1 VIRQLIRDQS
11 LRFPEAP
18 AILAPDHAGLDYRGL
33 DSAVTRIGVALARLE
48 ASEGSRFALVCSNG
62 PRMAVCFLGITA
74 HAACAPLNPACRPSE
89 FELYLE
95 DLRPLAVIVE
105 AGLDSAVRAAA
116 AALKIPLLEL
126 TESFDLEGTPR
137 IGPERALSPGPA
149 DVALLLHT
157 SGTTARPKLV
167 PLTQASLAASARHI
181 AASLAL
187 TAADR
192 CLNVMPL
199 FHIHGLEAALL
210 ASIVSGGSVVCAPG
224 FSAAKFCGWIDE
236 FRPSWYTAVPTIHQ
250 AVLARVKSNG
260 DRTSQT
266 SLRFIRSCSSPLPPS
281 LAAEIEQVFRVPVIE
296 AYGMTEAAHQV
307 TSNPL
312 PPGARKPGSVGIAA
326 GPEVAVMDDA
336 GHLLP
341 RGAPGEIVI
350 RGPNVTSGYADNPV
364 ANAAAFTDGWFR
376 TGDEG
381 YLDPD
386 GCLYLSGRRKEMI
399 NRGGEKIAPREV
411 DEALLLHP
419 GVAQAAAFA
428 VPHPLLGEAVAAV
441 VVLKPSFAVTERDL
455 REFAGQ
461 RLALF
466 KIPERIL
473 ILDEIPKGP
482 TGKIQR
488 IGLAARLGVEAL
500 RPVAQSDF
508 VAPRTKVEKRIAAMF
523 AEALGVKRIG
533 VGHNLFDLGGDSLL
547 AISLLARINHETGA
561 ELSDL
566 EFIVEPTVG
575 GVCRKLDNP
584 HNRPARDELR
594 VEIQAG
600 QSRPALWCV
609 PGSYGNLAGFFRL
622 ARHLGETQPVSAFHL
637 PDWECGYRIDQLAE
651 RYLAE
656 VIAAQPHGPYHLL
669 GVCTGGFVAYEM
681 ARQILAKGEE
691 VGALALLDCYN
702 RTWGA
707 QIGARERFG
716 YRFDLLRRRFLYQQR
731 NLRRAGVSGA
741 AAYLSGRFAAL
752 FETAR
757 QRWMERAQMLASGAG
772 LKLPARM
779 QDPRLAIRDAVARY
793 TPLPWP
799 GILELFRVEE
809 PRVDGYDYP
818 EMGWRDLA
826 KGRIAI
832 HVIPGG
838 HLTML
843 SESTVGVIAE
853 RLLPPIQESA
863 RVR

>member
-1 VIRQLIRDQS
+1 MIRHIIRDQS

-18 AILAPDHAGLDYRGL
+18 AILAPGHAVIDYRGL
-33 DSAVTRIGVALARLE
+33 DSAVTRIGAALARLE
-48 ASEGSRFALVCSNG
+48 TCESSRFALVCSNG
-62 PRMAVCFLGITA
+62 PRMAVCFLGIA
-74 HAACAPLNPACRPSE
+74 VHATCAPLNPACRQSE
-89 FELYLE
+89 FELYLD
-95 DLRPLAVIVE
+95 DLRPRAVVVE
-105 AGLDSAVRAAA
+105 AGLDSTVRAAA
-116 AALKIPLLEL
+116 ATLKIPLLEL
-126 TESFDLEGTPR
+126 TESLDLDGAPR

-167 PLTQASLAASARHI
+167 PLTQANLAASARHI

-210 ASIVSGGSVVCAPG
+210 ASLVSGGSVVCSPG
-224 FSAAKFCGWIDE
+224 FSASKFFDWIDE

-250 AVLARVKSNG
+250 SVLARVKLSG
-260 DRTSQT
+260 DRVART
-266 SLRFIRSCSSPLPPS
+266 SLRLIRSCSSPLPPS
-281 LAAEIEQVFRVPVIE
+281 VAGELEQIFRVPVLE

-312 PPGARKPGSVGIAA
+312 PPGARNPGSVGIAA

-341 RGAPGEIVI
+341 RGASGEIVI
-350 RGPNVTSGYADNPV
+350 RGPNVTSGYADNSE

-386 GCLYLSGRRKEMI
+386 GYLYLSGRRKEMI
-399 NRGGEKIAPREV
+399 NRGGEKVAPREV
-411 DEALLLHP
+411 DESLLLHP

-428 VPHPLLGEAVAAV
+428 VLHPLLGETVAAA
-441 VVLKPSFAVTERDL
+441 VVLKPSFEVTEKDL
-455 REFAGQ
+455 REFAGK

-466 KIPERIL
+466 KIPERIFF
-473 ILDEIPKGP
+473 LDEIPKGP

-488 IGLAARLGVEAL
+488 VELAARLGVREL
-500 RPVAQSDF
+500 RPAAQSSF
-508 VAPRTKVEKRIAAMF
+508 VAPRSKIEKRIAAIF
-523 AEALGVKRIG
+523 TEALGVNRIG
-533 VGHNLFDLGGDSLL
+533 VCDNLFDLGGDSLL
-547 AISLLARINHETGA
+547 AVSLLARINHETGA

-566 EFIVEPTVG
+566 EFIVEPTVSG
-575 GVCRKLDNP
+575 ICRKLNGLR
-584 HNRPARDELR
+584 NRSGRDELR
-594 VEIQAG
+594 VVIQAG
-600 QSRPALWCV
+600 QSGPALFCV
-609 PGSYGNLAGFFRL
+609 PGSCGNLAGFFRL
-622 ARHLGETQPVSAFHL
+622 ARSLGRAQPVSAFHL
-637 PDWECGYRIDQLAE
+637 PEWECGYQIEQLAE
-651 RYLAE
+651 RYVAE
-656 VIAAQPHGPYHLL
+656 VFAAQPQGPYHLL
-669 GVCTGGFVAYEM
+669 GACVGGFVAYEM
-681 ARQILAKGEE
+681 ARQIRANGGE

-702 RTWGA
+702 QAWAA

-716 YRFDLLRRRFLYQQR
+716 YRLDLVRRRFLYQQR
-731 NLRRAGVSGA
+731 SLRRAGFFGA
-741 AAYLSGRFAAL
+741 AVHLRTRFAAL
-752 FETAR
+752 FETA
-757 QRWMERAQMLASGAG
+757 QRRWIERAHMLASGAG

-779 QDPRLAIRDAVARY
+779 QGPRLAIHDAVARY

-799 GILELFRVEE
+799 GRLELFRMDE

-818 EMGWRDLA
+818 EMGWRDMA
-826 KGRIAI
+826 KGRIVI
-832 HVIPGG
+832 HDIPGS

-843 SESTVGVIAE
+843 AEPTVRVIAE
-853 RLLPPIQESA
+853 GLLASLQEAA